1 MVCVFSFQLTLG
13 KRSRPLGR
21 PCGPGRMGHKRQ
33 LGWALGGTFRPGQQ
47 GRGDHAGKERLA

>member
-13 KRSRPLGR
+13 KRS
-21 PCGPGRMGHKRQ
+21 RQ